1 MAEDLENENP
11 VFDNENAEEVQPAS
25 EENAE
30 ENATKD
36 LPFGQRYVTS
46 VPGAVVVVD

>member
-11 VFDNENAEEVQPAS
+11 VFDNENAEEVLPAS

-46 VPGAVVVVD
+46 MPGAVVVVE